1 MTRLLSWLADDTRD
15 YLTAD
20 QCVAITCAFAV
31 LFVILFGVA
40 Q

>member
-1 MTRLLSWLADDTRD
+1 MTRLLSWLADNERPA
-15 YLTAD
+15 LTEE
-20 QCVAITCAFAV
+20 QIVWWGCAFLA